1 MSLHAYKALFL
12 LKNGDL
18 YFHFLKCCIL
28 TTGFPAEG
36 LLAACQAV
44 SLAPEM
50 NFLEFNDNNSEIE
63 RDVPSP
69 RSREAI
75 IWMLGNKS
83 YATQKKKKPP
93 KKQKSQSPG
102 WQTQADI
109 RHMGT
114 DSLSVI
120 GGLWCLFSADSP
132 ISKRKS
138 GTFTAEF

>member
-83 YATQKKKKPP
+83 YATQKKKKHR
-93 KKQKSQSPG
+93 KNKNLRAQAGKLKQTFG
-102 WQTQADI
+102 TWEQTVCQ
-109 RHMGT
+109 
-114 DSLSVI
+114 
-120 GGLWCLFSADSP
+120 
-132 ISKRKS
+132 
-138 GTFTAEF
+138 

>member
-18 YFHFLKCCIL
+18 YFHFLKCCVL

-83 YATQKKKKPP
+83 YATQKKKKKTTEKTKISEPRLAN
-93 KKQKSQSPG
+93 SSRHSAHGNRQSVSN
-102 WQTQADI
+102 
-109 RHMGT
+109 RRLMV
-114 DSLSVI
+114 SFL
-120 GGLWCLFSADSP
+120 C
-132 ISKRKS
+132 
-138 GTFTAEF
+138 

>member
-1 MSLHAYKALFL
+1 MTITVKLKGMCQVLEAEKLSFGCWGIKAMQ
-12 LKNGDL
+12 LK
-18 YFHFLKCCIL
+18 
-28 TTGFPAEG
+28 
-36 LLAACQAV
+36 
-44 SLAPEM
+44 
-50 NFLEFNDNNSEIE
+50 
-63 RDVPSP
+63 
-69 RSREAI
+69 
-75 IWMLGNKS
+75 
-83 YATQKKKKPP
+83 KKKKPP